1 MPMRIYIGKSTPA
14 QDELGGVPLFEGLEH
29 ARRAG
34 LAGLM
39 DDESHKRGD
48 VIFNQGDYGDAL
60 YVIKRVRRQ
69 ILVLDVDGL
78 NDLAE

>member
-1 MPMRIYIGKSTPA
+1 
-14 QDELGGVPLFEGLEH
+14 
-29 ARRAG
+29 
-34 LAGLM
+34 M

-78 NDLAE
+78 HDLAE